1 MFSSHFKS
9 NLKLETNCNCVL
21 DAIFLLDYYIHR
33 MNVQPLLE
41 PLIYRELTK
50 ALLLHSKALLVPL
63 PESQGRNP
71 VQNPVQVKGN
81 APLLTH

>member
-9 NLKLETNCNCVL
+9 HLKLGTNCNCML
-21 DAIFLLDYYIHR
+21 DAIFLLDYYILR
-33 MNVQPLLE
+33 TNVSPFLE

-50 ALLLHSKALLVPL
+50 ALLLHSKAPL
-63 PESQGRNP
+63 MPIPESQGRNP